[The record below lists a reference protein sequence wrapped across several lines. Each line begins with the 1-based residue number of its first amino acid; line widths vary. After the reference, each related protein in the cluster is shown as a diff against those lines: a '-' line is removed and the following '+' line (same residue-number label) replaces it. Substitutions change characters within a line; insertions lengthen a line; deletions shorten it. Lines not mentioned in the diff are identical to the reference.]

1 MGVAPASRGLAD
13 AAVEDIVTYTVDR
26 EEYSL
31 AMQHYDTWLKGTC
44 SIDFADVTRFI
55 AGHFQ
60 RICKRTTEARSHWQH
75 FSMVSSCACYI
86 TRRS

>member
-31 AMQHYDTWLKGTC
+31 AMQQYDAWLKGIC
-44 SIDFADVTRFI
+44 SIVYAAVIRCCACLFQFI
-55 AGHFQ
+55 FK
-60 RICKRTTEARSHWQH
+60 RIAKARSHWQH
-75 FSMVSSCACYI
+75 MIMLCACSF